1 MNIPYRT
8 RFALKRFFTGLL
20 IVLTGFIGGV
30 WVFLPITFLMV
41 LAPIIYSYILHQK
54 GL

>member
-1 MNIPYRT
+1 MKKNVWARW
-8 RFALKRFFTGLL
+8 
-20 IVLTGFIGGV
+20 TGFIGGI

-41 LAPIIYSYILHQK
+41 LAPIIYSYFLHQK